1 MPLSKLLRI
10 FGYYQVYFLTAFF
23 KPKQLFIEL
32 KTVSEHIRCP
42 RCARSDISCYGIK
55 KRIYRDLSVT
65 NRECYV
71 VYHRQRIKC
80 QHCGVLAEHVSLAD
94 DYSRY
99 TRRFERYVVE
109 LCRVLTIS
117 DVAKHLN
124 VSWDVVKEIDKKYLA
139 KKYRKPILKNLRLLA
154 VDEIAISKFH
164 NYLTIVLNLETG
176 QILYVGKE
184 RKQTTLDEFFKA
196 LGSARCRRIKAMAM
210 DCWDPYIA
218 SATKYIGRDKIV
230 FDKFHIIKNYGEV
243 IDNIR
248 RSEFDKADLD
258 ARAIIKGARYL
269 LLANKNNL
277 QNQHQKQKLEQVL
290 ELNENINIAYI
301 LKDELKLIW
310 NYNDPHEM
318 EQALREWINT
328 ALASELVPLI
338 KFALM
343 LIRYQYGI
351 VNYCLYPIST
361 AKLEGTNN
369 KIKVLKRRAYGFH
382 DMAYFRLKLFDL
394 HCNNSISR

>member
-1 MPLSKLLRI
+1 MPPSKLLRI
-10 FGYYQVYFLTAFF
+10 FGYYRVYFLTSFF
-23 KPKQLFIEL
+23 KPKKLFIEL
-32 KTVSEHIRCP
+32 KTLSEHVRCP
-42 RCARSDISCYGIK
+42 RCARSDINFYGIK

-65 NRECYV
+65 NREFYV

-80 QHCGVLAEHVSLAD
+80 QHCGVLSEQLSFCD

-99 TRRFERYVVE
+99 TRRFERYVAE

-124 VSWDVVKEIDKKYLA
+124 LSWDVVKEIDKKYLA
-139 KKYRKPILKNLRLLA
+139 KKYRNPNFKNLRFLA
-154 VDEIAISKFH
+154 TDEISIGKFH
-164 NYLTIVLNLETG
+164 KYLTIVLNLETG

-184 RKQTTLDEFFKA
+184 RKQKTLDDFFKA
-196 LGSARCRRIKAMAM
+196 MGTVRCRRIKAMAM

-218 SATKYIGRDKIV
+218 SATKYIGRNKIV

-248 RSEFDKADLD
+248 RSEFNKADLD
-258 ARAIIKGARYL
+258 TREIIKGSRYL
-269 LLANKNNL
+269 LLANKDNL
-277 QNQHQKQKLEQVL
+277 KNDHQKEKLEQVL

-310 NYNDPHEM
+310 KYNDPHEM
-318 EQALREWINT
+318 EQALTEWINK

-338 KFALM
+338 KFAKM

-351 VNYCLYPIST
+351 LNYSLYPIST

-382 DMAYFRLKLFDL
+382 DMEYFRLKLFDL
-394 HCNNSISR
+394 HCNNSIPR